1 MLSAYEESI
10 MPAIEV
16 KIIKNVFNNEQ
27 KQEIIKKLT
36 DTMINII
43 GTDTP
48 EVRGV
53 TSCLIVE
60 IEEGNWGIGGKG
72 LTAANV
78 HELI

>member
-1 MLSAYEESI
+1 

-16 KIIKNVFNNEQ
+16 KVIKNVFSAEK
-27 KQEIIKKLT
+27 KQEIISELT
-36 DTMINII
+36 DAMIKII

-53 TSCLIVE
+53 TSCVIVE

-78 HELI
+78 HDLL

>member
-1 MLSAYEESI
+1 

-16 KIIKNVFNNEQ
+16 KTIKNVFTSEQ
-27 KQEIIKKLT
+27 KQQIISELT
-36 DTMINII
+36 DTMIKII

-48 EVRGV
+48 EVRSV

-72 LTAANV
+72 LTASNV
-78 HELI
+78 HDLL

>member
-1 MLSAYEESI
+1 

-16 KIIKNVFNNEQ
+16 RVIKNVFNAEQ
-27 KQEIIKKLT
+27 KQQIISQLT

-53 TSCLIVE
+53 TSCVIVE

-78 HELI
+78 HDLL

>member
-1 MLSAYEESI
+1 

-16 KIIKNVFNNEQ
+16 KVIKNVFTTVQ
-27 KQEIIKKLT
+27 KQQIISQLT

-48 EVRGV
+48 QIRGV
-53 TSCLIVE
+53 TSCVIVE

-72 LTAANV
+72 LTASNV
-78 HELI
+78 HDLL

>member
-1 MLSAYEESI
+1 

-16 KIIKNVFNNEQ
+16 KVIKNVFTTEQ
-27 KQEIIKKLT
+27 KQQIISQLT

-48 EVRGV
+48 QIRGV
-53 TSCLIVE
+53 TSCVIVE

-72 LTAANV
+72 LTASNV
-78 HELI
+78 HDLL

>member
-1 MLSAYEESI
+1 

-16 KIIKNVFNNEQ
+16 KIIKNVFTPEQ
-27 KQEIIKKLT
+27 KQQIISQLT

-48 EVRGV
+48 QIRGV
-53 TSCLIVE
+53 TSCVIVE

-72 LTAANV
+72 LTASNV
-78 HELI
+78 HDLL